1 MEQTRPRPDPASRA
15 DGQPSLGAQA
25 LGDALHHAMALAR
38 GGRPGPAETIL
49 LRVLDLAP
57 ENPDALQLLGMIARK
72 AGRHAGAVAFF
83 NRSLAVAPA
92 QPHVHNN
99 LGNSLVDLGDGGG
112 AIQAYRAALRLAPAY
127 DEARV
132 NLAIALLAAD
142 DAPDAS
148 ATLAPLLRRD
158 PRNAS
163 AWAIEGQARRA
174 MGELDPAITAFRT
187 ALTLRPDHAAT
198 LHNLGVALRL
208 AARPDEAL
216 PLLRRAI
223 EADPTRAE
231 IASTLGHCLQ
241 DLGQIDTAILAYQ
254 RAIALCPTDRDAHR
268 SLSGLLW
275 RQGRTDAWLASYR
288 SALAHAP
295 PDEGLLCDLA
305 DRLLLAGDAAGA
317 ATLLAPHAEG
327 AGPELPYQLGRAHWS
342 LGQADA
348 ALARFDAAPGF
359 APAIREAARARI
371 ILDRPAEALAQ
382 LEPLLAGNPF
392 DQQALAL
399 QGLGWRLTSDPR
411 ESWLNDAERLVSA
424 SVLTP
429 PDGDVAGFNAR
440 LDTALTPLHRDQ
452 QHPLDQTLRGGTQT
466 SDDLFTLPDPLIAT
480 VRGMIEA
487 RVKAWIAAL
496 PEDPAH
502 PFLRRNTGRFAFS
515 GSWSVRLRNTG
526 FHENHIHPEGWISA
540 CYYVAL
546 PDAVARD
553 HQGWLKFG
561 ETGLRLGAR
570 ERISRVIRPEPG
582 LLVLFPS
589 YFYHGTVPF
598 DDAGHRTTIAFDIVP
613 A

>member
-1 MEQTRPRPDPASRA
+1 MEQTRPLSDPASRA
-15 DGQPSLGAQA
+15 DGQPGLSAEA
-25 LGDALHHAMALAR
+25 LTDALHHAMALAR
-38 GGRPGPAETIL
+38 GRRPGPAETIL

-57 ENPDALQLLGMIARK
+57 EHPDALQLLGMIARK
-72 AGRHAGAVAFF
+72 AGRHAEAVAFF

-99 LGNSLVDLGDGGG
+99 LGNSLVDLGDSGG
-112 AIQAYRAALRLAPAY
+112 AIQTYRAALRLAPAY

-132 NLAIALLAAD
+132 NLAIALLAAG
-142 DAPDAS
+142 DAADAC
-148 ATLAPLLRRD
+148 ATLAPVLRRD

-174 MGELDPAITAFRT
+174 LGEFESAITAFRT

-223 EADPTRAE
+223 EVDPARPE
-231 IASTLGHCLQ
+231 IAYTLGHCLQ

-254 RAIALCPTDRDAHR
+254 RAIALRPTDRQAHR

-275 RQGRTDAWLASYR
+275 RQGRTDTWLASYR
-288 SALAHAP
+288 SALAHAAA
-295 PDEGLLCDLA
+295 DQGLLCDLA
-305 DRLLLAGDAAGA
+305 DRLLLAGDAASA

-327 AGPELPYQLGRAHWS
+327 AGPELHYQLGRAHWS
-342 LGQADA
+342 LGQADT

-359 APAIREAARARI
+359 APAVREAARARI
-371 ILDRPAEALAQ
+371 ILDRPAEALTQ
-382 LEPLLAGNPF
+382 LAPLLAENPL

-399 QGLGWRLTSDPR
+399 QGLGWRLTGDPR
-411 ESWLNDAERLVSA
+411 ESWLHDAERLISA
-424 SVLTP
+424 SLLSP
-429 PDGDVAGFNAR
+429 PGGDVASFNVR
-440 LDTALTPLHRDQ
+440 LDAALTPLHRDQ
-452 QHPLDQTLRGGTQT
+452 RYPLEQTLRGGTQT
-466 SDDLFTLPDPLIAT
+466 SDDLFALPDPLIAT
-480 VRGMIEA
+480 VRSMIEA

-496 PEDPAH
+496 PEDPTH

-515 GSWSVRLRNTG
+515 GSWSVRLRTTG

-553 HQGWLKFG
+553 QQGWLKFG
-561 ETGLRLGAR
+561 ESGLRLGAR
-570 ERISRVIRPEPG
+570 ERISRMVRPEPG

-613 A
+613 V